1 MPRSDR
7 AEARCLAAAE
17 LRAEDVDGR
26 PQIRGYAAVFNSLSE
41 DLGGFREVIRPGA
54 FARGLAKADVRA
66 LINHDRNL
74 VLGRNTAGTLR
85 MLEDSRGLRVEVDPP
100 DTSYARDLMESMKRG
115 DISGMSFRFYVD
127 EDGDEWRSEPDGVIR
142 ELRSVSI
149 DDVSVVT
156 YPAYPDT
163 TVAVRSLDEFR
174 SHSRGQQPP
183 RDPWLD
189 SAWVRL
195 RLAESGSL

>member
-1 MPRSDR
+1 MPRSDQ

-17 LRAEDVDGR
+17 LRAEEVDGK

-54 FARGLAKADVRA
+54 FARGLARADVRA

-74 VLGRNTAGTLR
+74 ILGRNTAGTLR
-85 MLEDSRGLRVEVDPP
+85 LLEDSRGLQIGVDPP
-100 DTSYARDLMESMKRG
+100 DTSYARDLLESIRRG
-115 DISGMSFRFYVD
+115 DISGMSFRFYVA
-127 EDGDEWRSEPDGVIR
+127 EGGDDWRSEPSGVIR
-142 ELRSVSI
+142 ELRDVDI

-163 TVAVRSLDEFR
+163 TVAVRCLDEFR